1 MIEPCHAEPAAGDHS
16 PKRAAMPFVPG
27 TCRYPFTSPVPKAEE
42 AKERLDSSLVANTT
56 VTETD
61 AADT

>member
-1 MIEPCHAEPAAGDHS
+1 
-16 PKRAAMPFVPG
+16 MPFVPG